1 MHSRVNYQVSI
12 REDENRELLNAVWT
26 TNIHYNSYVFIYV
39 CVVSVCSQGFN
50 ACCATVFRNHHF
62 IIRKQEEQPLHDN
75 RGPGGCRGCQAVSF
89 RHLLPLFPTCN
100 SSQFMAAVFNSYSSK
115 QSNGYATRK
124 ARAWV
129 FSITLTSC
137 EEVRNQRVEINALRC
152 FEMMRVSGLISVPDC
167 HRRINTLIK
176 TSYSRPLGQRV
187 LEVPLPDP
195 RKCS

>member
-1 MHSRVNYQVSI
+1 MLSEPQTYITTAMYLYMCVWSLSVARDLMQVVQQCLETIISSYGNRRSNLSMTTEVQRVAEDVKLSVSGTCC
-12 REDENRELLNAVWT
+12 RFSPRA
-26 TNIHYNSYVFIYV
+26 IH
-39 CVVSVCSQGFN
+39 
-50 ACCATVFRNHHF
+50 
-62 IIRKQEEQPLHDN
+62 L
-75 RGPGGCRGCQAVSF
+75 
-89 RHLLPLFPTCN
+89 
-100 SSQFMAAVFNSYSSK
+100 NSYSSK

-195 RKCS
+195 RKSS